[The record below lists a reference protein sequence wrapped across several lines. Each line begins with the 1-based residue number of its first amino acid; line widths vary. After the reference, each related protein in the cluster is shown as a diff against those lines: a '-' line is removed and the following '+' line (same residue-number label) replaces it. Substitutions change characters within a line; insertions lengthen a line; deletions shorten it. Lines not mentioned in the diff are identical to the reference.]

1 MNRRDTLAALSSV
14 AGVAL
19 LSGRAHAADGVSP
32 ENVSPAA
39 ARLYKNALVFDAN
52 LSPPLQDK
60 FPFPQSMLDMVRQ
73 SGVTAV
79 KTSLGGF
86 DNGFADTVDEI
97 AFFQR
102 VFEEYPDV
110 FLQVRRHRDFE
121 EAKRTKR
128 MGVLLSFEA
137 VSPLEEKIDHI
148 ELFRN
153 LGVRVMQLTYNKA
166 SPFGT
171 GVLGDPK
178 GSLTPLGA
186 KAVAAMNTQGVAID
200 LSHSNEATS
209 FEVLK
214 ISSRPALIT
223 HAGCSAIHPHPR
235 NKSDGLLRAVAQ
247 KGGAVG
253 IYDLCYLTA
262 SPKQPDLDDYMA
274 HMLHAL
280 NICGEDHVGIG
291 SDSALGPW
299 DTSPA
304 AVAEYNK
311 NEDQRHKAGV
321 AAPEEDRPL
330 YVIGLNT
337 PRRSEIIADALL
349 KRGYTARVAEKVL
362 GLNFTNALA
371 RIWQE

>member
-1 MNRRDTLAALSSV
+1 MNRRDTLAALSSL

-19 LSGRAHAADGVSP
+19 LGGNVRAASGVSP
-32 ENVSPAA
+32 ENVSPEAA
-39 ARLYKNALVFDAN
+39 KLYRNALVFDAN
-52 LSPPLQDK
+52 LNPPLQDK
-60 FPFPQSMLDMVRQ
+60 FPFPKAMLDMVRQ

-86 DNGFADTVDEI
+86 DDSFEDTVDTI

-102 VFEEYPDV
+102 IFEQYPDV
-110 FLQVRRHRDFE
+110 FLQVRRHSDFE
-121 EAKRTKR
+121 EAKRTNR

-137 VSPLEEKIDHI
+137 VSMFGDKIDHI

-178 GSLTPLGA
+178 GSLTALGA

-200 LSHSNEATS
+200 LSHSNEPTS
-209 FEVLK
+209 FAVLK
-214 ISSRPALIT
+214 IASQPALIT
-223 HAGCSAIHPHPR
+223 HAGCAAVHAHPR
-235 NKSDGLLRAVAQ
+235 NKSDALMRALAQ
-247 KGGAVG
+247 KGGVIG

-274 HMLHAL
+274 HMTHAL
-280 NICGEDHVGIG
+280 DICGEDHVGIG

-304 AVAEYNK
+304 GMAAYQK
-311 NEDQRHKAGV
+311 NEDERHKQGV

-349 KRGYTARVAEKVL
+349 KRGYASRVAEKVL
-362 GLNFTNALA
+362 GLNFTNALGH
-371 RIWQE
+371 IWQD